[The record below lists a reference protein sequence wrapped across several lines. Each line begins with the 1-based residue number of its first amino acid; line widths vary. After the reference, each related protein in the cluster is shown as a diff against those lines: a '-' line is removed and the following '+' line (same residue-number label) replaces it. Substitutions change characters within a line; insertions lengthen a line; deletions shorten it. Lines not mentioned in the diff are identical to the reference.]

1 MDTDALLAAAPPG
14 TFVVVRRKLLQMYL
28 VSSSDGS
35 AGLHEAALLDSGTGD
50 EDVVVLADDLEKA
63 MSRLPGHEAA
73 RVSLFMQMQNG
84 TTQFKNLAEAAIDSD
99 GFYTAH
105 HVKSRLQV
113 GPAVGLC
120 MGCTAYIC
128 MQGTRWCKRH
138 AAMHS
143 AQRCR
148 LLACMQP

>member
-1 MDTDALLAAAPPG
+1 MDTDALLETAPPG

-35 AGLHEAALLDSGTGD
+35 AGLQEAALLDSGTGD

-73 RVSLFMQMQNG
+73 RVSLFMQMQNS
-84 TTQFKNLAEAAIDSD
+84 TTQFKKLAEAAIDSD

-113 GPAVGLC
+113 GTAVGLC
-120 MGCTAYIC
+120 SIRT
-128 MQGTRWCKRH
+128 QGTRWCKKH
-138 AAMHS
+138 AAMRS
-143 AQRCR
+143 AQHCR

>member
-35 AGLHEAALLDSGTGD
+35 ARLHEAALLDSGTGD

-113 GPAVGLC
+113 GPAVGLF

-128 MQGTRWCKRH
+128 MQDTHLCKKH
-138 AAMHS
+138 AAMRS

-148 LLACMQP
+148 LLACMQQ